1 MKRCISRIILSGIL
15 ITGLCGAFGIG
26 YAAEKEN
33 SDIIKEV
40 ATKKMTGEVQG
51 ISKNFISILYSQ
63 DEKTSY
69 EMAFD
74 VDKDVKIENKKD
86 LKQINIGNIVTVSY
100 EETTEKPK
108 DDKDVKKIKVKNRT
122 VKRIIFIK
130 EREGA
135 F

>member
-1 MKRCISRIILSGIL
+1 MKRYISKIIVSGIL
-15 ITGLCGAFGIG
+15 ITGLCVGLGIG

-33 SDIIKEV
+33 PNIIKEV

-51 ISKNFISILYSQ
+51 ISKNFIAILYAQ

-86 LKQINIGNIVTVSY
+86 LKEIKVGNIVAVTY
-100 EETTEKPK
+100 QETTEKPK
-108 DDKDVKKIKVKNRT
+108 DDKDGKKIKVQNRT